1 MRRTLP
7 ALAFLSLLGACS
19 RPPESAF
26 VPVSSGGS
34 LVEVGQSAA
43 REDCRMARG
52 NDGGDIWCGAWETP
66 AVRIRRGTG
75 ATAFDAATAARES
88 LAARLDCGAP
98 RRATAMGEDAALLDC
113 RRRQGGWPAFVL
125 TAGSGGR
132 IWVAEGVL
140 PALPAAERGI
150 GLLSGRATGTATALS
165 SDAVAL
171 MAQRLAR
178 EAFATGDIG
187 QYEALMSIGRD
198 ANQAERFAAA
208 ETAYRAALGLQE
220 RVLGA
225 NHPDSFQP
233 LVLLALQLSNQGRHA
248 EAEALFR
255 RAEVLA
261 PRASDPLSPALFQHY
276 RGLAEANRGRTG
288 PALAAL
294 TRSGALYASYLPPEL
309 QAGGAALP
317 IDRGATLAPLLVARD
332 VVPNPLA
339 QRATVGLIESKR
351 NAAAIL
357 RAAGRTEEAEARN
370 AEALRI
376 ANAVPGLS
384 GANLIAARLQRTSG
398 ALAAGSGQS
407 GVADRSFAA
416 SARRFALGVP
426 RSRPYAETLLL
437 RAATL
442 GPESGATAG
451 ICREAVT
458 VLRSLREG
466 IDPRR
471 IAPCIDALIAAGPT
485 DQARLAE
492 AFEAAQLGQG
502 TVTTTQIGRA
512 AARLSE
518 SARDPAVGSAFQ
530 RREAAERALAAR
542 YRERD
547 DAVAGGV
554 AREQIAT
561 LDAAIGA
568 AESEAADAD
577 AALQSA
583 APGFAQL
590 VQSAA
595 TAAETMAALRPGEA
609 LLLIT
614 QPADRRG
621 WSFWLK
627 DGRIAAA
634 RIGAD
639 TAEIGALVT
648 RVRAGVEDGN
658 GTKPFDAAAAHALYQ
673 AVIGVHGPQ
682 AGEAGA
688 LLVVADGALLSLP
701 FPVLVTAPPPQ
712 PRSHEGARFL
722 LEAMPTTHLPSPASL
737 VALRRAGPS
746 TAARAWVGYGAPRP
760 IPAGFAAR
768 SFPAA
773 PQCGQGLASLA
784 ALPGAELELRVA
796 SEIMGVGAGERHT
809 GQGFTLA
816 ALQRARL
823 RDYRVVHFAT
833 HGVLP
838 SDLACLSEPAIIA
851 SAAPNGPDATQAL
864 LTAGTV
870 INLDLDADLVM
881 LSACNSGGGAAA
893 GESLSTLARSFF
905 FAGARGL
912 LLTHWYVNDIA
923 AARTGAVML
932 HNMRNGDGSAEAL
945 QKAQLGIYRL
955 RGGSHPAFW
964 APFALMGPGRT
975 AEPRGQTASAGAAAR
990 L

>member
-1 MRRTLP
+1 MRQP
-7 ALAFLSLLGACS
+7 IAALALLAVLGGCS
-19 RPPESAF
+19 SPPESAF

-66 AVRIRRGTG
+66 AVRIRRAAG
-75 ATAFDAATAARES
+75 ATPMAAAAAARES
-88 LAARLDCGAP
+88 LAARLDCGQP
-98 RRATAMGEDAALLDC
+98 RAATAGGAEAALLDC

-125 TAGSGGR
+125 TAGSGDR
-132 IWVAEGVL
+132 IWVAEGIL

-150 GLLSGRATGTATALS
+150 GLLSGRAPGTAAALS

-233 LVLLALQLSNQGRHA
+233 LVLLALQISNQGRHA

-255 RAEVLA
+255 RAEALA
-261 PRASDPLSPALFQHY
+261 PRSSDPLSPALLAHY
-276 RGLAEANRGRTG
+276 RGLAEANRGRTA

-294 TRSGALYASYLPPEL
+294 QRSGTLYAAYLPPEL

-317 IDRGATLAPLLVARD
+317 VDRGTALAPLLVARD

-339 QRATVGLIESKR
+339 QRATVGLIEARR

-357 RAAGRTEEAEARN
+357 RGAGRTDEAEAAN
-370 AEALRI
+370 AQAQRI
-376 ANAVPGLS
+376 AAAVPGLA
-384 GANLIAARLQRTSG
+384 GANLIAARLNRTSG
-398 ALAAGSGQS
+398 ALAAGAGREDA
-407 GVADRSFAA
+407 ADRSFAA

-442 GPESGATAG
+442 GPESGETAG
-451 ICREAVT
+451 LCREAVA

-471 IAPCIDALIAAGPT
+471 IAPCIDALVAAGPT
-485 DQARLAE
+485 DQARLGE

-518 SARDPAVGSAFQ
+518 SARDPAVAGAFQ

-547 DAVAGGV
+547 GAIAGGATRDQV
-554 AREQIAT
+554 AA
-561 LDAAIGA
+561 LDAGIGT

-577 AALQSA
+577 AALQTA

-590 VQSAA
+590 VQSSAS
-595 TAAETMAALRPGEA
+595 AAETMAALRPGEA
-609 LLLIT
+609 LLLVT
-614 QPADRRG
+614 QPTGSRG
-621 WSFWLK
+621 WSFWLQ

-639 TAEIGALVT
+639 TAEVGRLVA
-648 RVRAGVEDGN
+648 RIRAGVEDGN

-673 AVIGVHGPQ
+673 AVIGVQG
-682 AGEAGA
+682 ARATEARA

-701 FPVLVTAPPPQ
+701 FPVLVTAPPAQ
-712 PRSHEGARFL
+712 AASHEGARFL

-737 VALRRAGPS
+737 VSLRRAGPS
-746 TAARAWVGYGAPRP
+746 AAARAWVGYGAPRP
-760 IPAGFAAR
+760 VPAAYAAR
-768 SFPAA
+768 SFPAS
-773 PQCGQGLASLA
+773 PQCGQGLASLT

-796 SEIMGVGAGERHT
+796 GQIMGAGAGERHT
-809 GQGFTLA
+809 GQDFTLA

-851 SAAPNGPDATQAL
+851 STAPNGPDATQAL

-932 HNMRNGDGSAEAL
+932 LNMRNGDGSAEAL
-945 QKAQLGIYRL
+945 QKAQLDIYRL

-975 AEPRGQTASAGAAAR
+975 ADRTRTAAAAQ
-990 L
+990 

>member
-1 MRRTLP
+1 MRRPLP
-7 ALAFLSLLGACS
+7 ALALLTVLGACS
-19 RPPESAF
+19 RPPDSAF
-26 VPVSSGGS
+26 VPVASGGS
-34 LVEVGQSAA
+34 LVEVGKSAA
-43 REDCRMARG
+43 NEDCRMARS

-66 AVRIRRGTG
+66 AVRIRRGIG
-75 ATAFDAATAARES
+75 ATAMDAATQARES
-88 LAARLDCGAP
+88 LAARLDCAAP
-98 RRATAMGEDAALLDC
+98 RRTTALGAEAALLDC

-125 TAGSGGR
+125 ASGGGGQV
-132 IWVAEGVL
+132 WLAEGVL
-140 PALPAAERGI
+140 PALPAAERGMAM
-150 GLLSGRATGTATALS
+150 LSGRASGTGTPLS
-165 SDAVAL
+165 SDAIAL

-178 EAFATGDIG
+178 EAFSTGDIG
-187 QYEALMSIGRD
+187 QFDALMSIGRD

-225 NHPDSFQP
+225 NQPDTFQP
-233 LVLLALQLSNQGRHA
+233 LVLLALQISNQGRHA

-255 RAEVLA
+255 RADALA
-261 PRASDPLSPALFQHY
+261 SRASDPLSPALLLHY
-276 RGLAEANRGRTG
+276 RGLAEANRGRTD

-317 IDRGATLAPLLVARD
+317 VDRGTALAPLLVARD

-357 RAAGRTEEAEARN
+357 RAAGRIDEAELRN

-376 ANAVPGLS
+376 ANAVPGLN

-398 ALAAGSGQS
+398 ALAAGSGRS
-407 GVADRSFAA
+407 GAADRSFAA

-437 RAATL
+437 RAAAL
-442 GPESGATAG
+442 GPESGETAG
-451 ICREAVT
+451 VCREAVA

-471 IAPCIDALIAAGPT
+471 IAPCVDAFIAAGPT
-485 DQARLAE
+485 DQTLLAE

-518 SARDPAVGSAFQ
+518 SARNPAVATAFQ
-530 RREAAERALAAR
+530 RRETAERALAAR

-547 DAVAGGV
+547 DAIAAGT
-554 AREQIAT
+554 ARGDLAA
-561 LDAAIGA
+561 LDAAIGT
-568 AESEAADAD
+568 AEGEAVDAD

-590 VQSAA
+590 VQSSA
-595 TAAETMAALRPGEA
+595 TTAETMAAMRPGEA
-609 LLLIT
+609 LLLLT
-614 QPADRRG
+614 QPTDRRG

-639 TAEIGALVT
+639 TAEIGRLVA
-648 RVRAGVEDGN
+648 RIRAGVEDGS
-658 GTKPFDAAAAHALYQ
+658 GTKPFDAAAAYALWQ

-682 AGEAGA
+682 AGQAGA

-737 VALRRAGPS
+737 VSLRRAGPS

-760 IPAGFAAR
+760 IPAGYAAR

-796 SEIMGVGAGERHT
+796 SEITGAGAGERHT
-809 GQGFTLA
+809 GAAFTLA
-816 ALQRARL
+816 ALQHASL

-851 SAAPNGPDATQAL
+851 STAPNGPDASQAL

-870 INLDLDADLVM
+870 INLDLNADLVM

-923 AARTGAVML
+923 AARIGAVML
-932 HNMRNGDGSAEAL
+932 LNMRNGDGSAEAL
-945 QKAQLGIYRL
+945 QKAQLGVYQL

-975 AEPRGQTASAGAAAR
+975 VDRTRTASAGTPAR